1 MLLIM
6 NLLYLVHHIIVIFL
20 HIDLLTLYVFLYSNF
35 DIHRLFYVN
44 YIHLQNHGLIMLFND
59 LMIIRLK
66 TNLLKIYISY
76 GMVYLNIG
84 LFIINL
90 YLFLT
95 VNLIT
100 QDQLIMLR
108 FLSIIIMSLNLF
120 LMLFLISYVMLFI
133 TTMDVIEVGN
143 L

>member
-1 MLLIM
+1 M
-6 NLLYLVHHIIVIFL
+6 NLLYLGHHIVVIFL
-20 HIDLLTLYVFLYSNF
+20 HIDLLTLYVFLYFNF
-35 DIHRLFYVN
+35 DIRILFYVN
-44 YIHLQNHGLIMLFND
+44 YINLQNHVLVMLFND
-59 LMIIRLK
+59 LMIIRLQ

-90 YLFLT
+90 YLFLA

-100 QDQLIMLR
+100 QDQLIMLK
-108 FLSIIIMSLNLF
+108 FLNIIIMSLNLF
-120 LMLFLISYVMLFI
+120 LMLFLIFYVMLFI
-133 TTMDVIEVGN
+133 TTTDVIEVGN